1 MYIEKHGLLRGVA
14 HRLEKKIV
22 CLDIDENQIGWTVLL
37 KQDKS
42 LYCFKSDQMAFKFS
56 PPGLCKSLC
65 FNFKEVF
72 CGLQSSVERLR

>member
-1 MYIEKHGLLRGVA
+1 MYIEEHGLLRGVA
-14 HRLEKKIV
+14 HHLEKN
-22 CLDIDENQIGWTVLL
+22 CLSRYIDENQIGWTVLL

-56 PPGLCKSLC
+56 PPGLC